1 MYFYQFHICL
11 WGSNNVTEE
20 TDLKPES
27 EGGRQLVI
35 VEKLLQ
41 MNSRFK
47 TTVLRFGGLIG
58 EDRNPYIAGRK
69 TSTTPM
75 LPLISFIKRIVL
87 ELS

>member
-11 WGSNNVTEE
+11 WGCNDNVTEE

-35 VEKLLQ
+35 VEKLLR

-47 TTVLRFGGLIG
+47 TTAASFWRINWRGPKSYTFL
-58 EDRNPYIAGRK
+58 AGRK

-75 LPLISFIKRIVL
+75 SR
-87 ELS
+87 